1 MKPIS
6 FNTVALCFAVSCA
19 SCVQT
24 PGEGGRASIVGHVVE
39 EERLVLENPASVQG
53 VYPATDQEVF
63 LIYGDNVGPDDNVET
78 NHEGNFVFPWLR
90 PGDYTVYVYSED
102 TSGDPHARRGGGA
115 TRHHFLHQRD
125 SDVGHFAHFQRPL
138 NVAHVDPHGVCFGVG
153 TGDARASSR
162 LGSRPSV
169 VGGVVHRPKPAS

>member
-1 MKPIS
+1 MFGLMKPIS

-24 PGEGGRASIVGHVVE
+24 PGEGGRASIVGHVEE

-102 TSGDPHARRGGGA
+102 TSGVTP
-115 TRHHFLHQRD
+115 TR
-125 SDVGHFAHFQRPL
+125 DVAVVQ
-138 NVAHVDPHGVCFGVG
+138 HV
-153 TGDARASSR
+153 TISSTNETVTLDTLR
-162 LGSRPSV
+162 IFKDL
-169 VGGVVHRPKPAS
+169 